1 MWQHGL
7 LVYLMLYRVPLI
19 ISQLLPVEMIIRYIF
34 YSSIFTASISILEQV
49 LIFNFNYILFFDLP
63 RYDYDHASYMG
74 LFYRS
79 FAFSNEPS
87 NLAYFLLL
95 TLPFVYIYYPV
106 KYSVIIMLGI
116 LPTFSASAFSL
127 FFVGLMMGLVISVF
141 KTSGLI
147 RVKNLLLLTC
157 VVPSILFFVSTIP
170 VFSKIISKLLL
181 SNQVGSVNARW
192 ERVVLSLDKF
202 SESPFV
208 GMGPGYWSST
218 FGVSPNNI
226 YMLVASQIGIFGLV

>member
-1 MWQHGL
+1 
-7 LVYLMLYRVPLI
+7 
-19 ISQLLPVEMIIRYIF
+19 
-34 YSSIFTASISILEQV
+34 
-49 LIFNFNYILFFDLP
+49 
-63 RYDYDHASYMG
+63 MG

-95 TLPFVYIYYPV
+95 TLPFVYIYYPL

-192 ERVVLSLDKF
+192 ERVALSLDKF

-226 YMLVASQIGIFGLV
+226 YMLVASEIGIFGLVLFLLFLFWVSFIQGPRLLRADSVGIYLVIVGLGFGFFTAVSYSMVGLVFIVFYNRACRLV